1 MFDLSK
7 LEFRDIMK
15 EDYHPSINFAE
26 IAERSQN
33 FLAKNVM
40 LEPEIPTGVV
50 GKVLRKL
57 HGVENDIEG
66 YHWFIILIVALL
78 YMIIILATSWNGD
91 PQTEILA
98 QKMKTFNIKYGNS
111 LGKIDPF
118 AGNLLIFYLYK
129 GFSVFFGA
137 F

>member
-1 MFDLSK
+1 
-7 LEFRDIMK
+7 
-15 EDYHPSINFAE
+15 
-26 IAERSQN
+26 
-33 FLAKNVM
+33 M
-40 LEPEIPTGVV
+40 LDQEIPSGAV

-57 HGVENDIEG
+57 HTTENDIEG
-66 YHWFIILIVALL
+66 YHWFIVLIVALL
-78 YMIIILATSWNGD
+78 YFGIIVATSWNGD

-98 QKMKTFNIKYGNS
+98 QKMKNFSIKYGNS
-111 LGKIDPF
+111 LGKQDPF